1 MGRQTPKSIFSF
13 LNLERNVVK
22 EKDSVDFT
30 YNKLT
35 WIWWINS
42 PFIRVLGSTLL
53 LVQQSDRLCHPSRRC
68 HGESWQGSSFCLLF
82 LIISSQ
88 LVTRNGI
95 NTVFSPAYESESPP
109 ASAGRPYPVL
119 ATVYIRLHS
128 SDNGVATEMFLLL
141 WDEDRERAMSLV
153 GALAYS
159 DNGGPVLVS
168 FFRALLESREITR
181 LLMLMDPNFYLCVLA
196 CHIRVTS

>member
-42 PFIRVLGSTLL
+42 YFIRVLGSTLL
-53 LVQQSDRLCHPSRRC
+53 LVQQSDRLCHPSGRC
-68 HGESWQGSSFCLLF
+68 HGELWQGSSFCLLF

-95 NTVFSPAYESESPP
+95 DTVFSPAPIASESESSP

-119 ATVYIRLHS
+119 ATFTIF
-128 SDNGVATEMFLLL
+128 DCT
-141 WDEDRERAMSLV
+141 
-153 GALAYS
+153 
-159 DNGGPVLVS
+159 PQTTVS
-168 FFRALLESREITR
+168 PRRCSFYYGTR
-181 LLMLMDPNFYLCVLA
+181 TA
-196 CHIRVTS
+196 KEQCH